1 MSLALSTLNAL
12 RPTVGTENVLT
23 ATEDLIPYAF
33 DGTAAMKETPGCV
46 VLAANTGQISDVLKL
61 ANDTETPV
69 VTRGS
74 GTGLSGGS
82 VPAAD
87 CIVLCTVKMGQ
98 ILEVD
103 TANLTIT
110 VEPGVTTVQ
119 IAEAAEKAG
128 LFLSLIHI

>member
-1 MSLALSTLNAL
+1 MALDQSTLDKL
-12 RPTVGTENVLT
+12 RSVVGSENLLTEK
-23 ATEDLIPYAF
+23 EDLIPYTF

-98 ILEVD
+98 IPVSY
-103 TANLTIT
+103 THLTLPTKRI
-110 VEPGVTTVQ
+110 V
-119 IAEAAEKAG
+119 
-128 LFLSLIHI
+128 